1 MRLSNAFTITPTFT
15 ITVGF
20 AITVA
25 FAIAVAS
32 FLLIVAL
39 MAGSPLYLYTLIIAG
54 ILAVTGLLVWLR
66 QGQISVNE
74 LEVAIVFDRQRNRFS
89 RFLPSGTHWI
99 NPFREEI
106 TARLSTAGQSVK
118 GISKGGQTSGGIAVS
133 VDWQVSYS
141 LKPERINPAD
151 APKLARSLP
160 LKSGAIVTKHINHI
174 IHLVLDRYKIA
185 DLIQSGA
192 QTRLEREIRLQLRAR
207 LDKLGIDVSRVMLD
221 GIHLPHKVRE
231 SLAAAH
237 EREMRIESEAR
248 GLERLHSV
256 INRFS
261 DADMARLIEIERIQL
276 LGQNGVT
283 MLYPAEAQLG
293 NLGSYKRG

>member
-1 MRLSNAFTITPTFT
+1 MRLSI
-15 ITVGF
+15 
-20 AITVA
+20 
-25 FAIAVAS
+25 AIAIAAAS
-32 FLLIVAL
+32 FLLMIGL
-39 MAGSPLYLYTLIIAG
+39 MVGSPLYIYTLAIG
-54 ILAVTGLLVWLR
+54 CILAVAGFLFWLR

-74 LEVAIVFDRQRNRFS
+74 LEVAIVFDRQRNRFV
-89 RFLPSGTHWI
+89 RFLPSGAHWI

-106 TARLSTAGQSVK
+106 SALLSTAGQSVK
-118 GISKGGQTSGGIAVS
+118 GVSKGGQTSGGIPIS

-141 LKPERINPAD
+141 LKPERISPAD

-160 LKSGAIVTKHINHI
+160 QKSGTIVTKHLNHI

-185 DLIQSGA
+185 DLIEAGA

-207 LDKLGIDVSRVMLD
+207 LEKLGIDVSRVMLD

-237 EREMRIESEAR
+237 EREMRIEAEAR

-293 NLGSYKRG
+293 NLGSYKRI